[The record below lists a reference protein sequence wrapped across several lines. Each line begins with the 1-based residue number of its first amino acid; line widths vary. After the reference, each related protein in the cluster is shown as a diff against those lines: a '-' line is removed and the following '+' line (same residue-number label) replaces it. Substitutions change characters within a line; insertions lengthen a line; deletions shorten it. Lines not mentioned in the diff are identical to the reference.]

1 MAFFSDIVE
10 KFLEVFIDDFYVFV
24 SSFDK
29 CLHNLSLVLKR
40 CKETKLILSL
50 EESHFMVQ
58 EELRWTK

>member
-1 MAFFSDIVE
+1 MMAFFSDIVE

-40 CKETKLILSL
+40 CK
-50 EESHFMVQ
+50 
-58 EELRWTK
+58 